1 MNQLVAKLKQLI
13 QKMNEAGIPLPL
25 FRINGAATLTGT
37 MVVMSFTS
45 ALLGQIG
52 KVTKL
57 IGDVDLTQANY
68 LVIITLGAY
77 LGRRI
82 SGNKDNAALE
92 NKIKEE

>member
-1 MNQLVAKLKQLI
+1 MNNLVAKLKELI
-13 QKMNEAGIPLPL
+13 QRMNAQGIPLPL
-25 FRINGAATLTGT
+25 LRINGAATLTGT

-77 LGRRI
+77 LGRRV

>member
-1 MNQLVAKLKQLI
+1 MNNLVAKLKQLI
-13 QKMNEAGIPLPL
+13 QQMNAQGIPLPL
-25 FRINGAATLTGT
+25 LRINGTATLTGT

-52 KVTKL
+52 KVTNL
-57 IGDVDLTQANY
+57 IGNVDLSNANY

-82 SGNKDNAALE
+82 QGDGKTSSLD
-92 NKIKEE
+92 KEEK